1 MQLLYVGGHLTADA
15 TLQADALG
23 GGVVSSC
30 DKGRMG
36 STLTEVGQMVE
47 DGSVAVVQQQDAQVQ
62 TWKDRV
68 PQRILVVKEAE
79 VTDDTENK
87 R

>member
-1 MQLLYVGGHLTADA
+1 MATDA
-15 TLQADALG
+15 TLLADALG

-36 STLTEVGQMVE
+36 STLTEALQVVE
-47 DGSVAVVQQQDAQVQ
+47 DSSVAVVQQQDAQVQ
-62 TWKDRV
+62 TRKDRV
-68 PQRILVVKEAE
+68 PQRILVVEEAE
-79 VTDDTENK
+79 VADDAENK